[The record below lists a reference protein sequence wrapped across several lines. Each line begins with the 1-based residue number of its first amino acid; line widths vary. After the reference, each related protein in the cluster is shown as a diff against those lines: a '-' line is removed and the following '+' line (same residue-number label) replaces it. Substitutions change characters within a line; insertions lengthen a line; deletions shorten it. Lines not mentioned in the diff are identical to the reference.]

1 MFKLNGRLKAVPSGI
16 LDSLRYTQRMSTP
29 AQHKSIYNP
38 TSTRLAY
45 VQVTE
50 GLAKNKEWEDRG
62 PEKIFKQALLDAT
75 PSISTLW
82 EIYNYFLD
90 HKAEALGRAKIA
102 TDLLSPPAESF
113 IFLVDGKTIRIYL
126 EYELEL
132 SSLEALKIV
141 PGIIQSVKNRHYWQ
155 SNADPGVL
163 KDSLRSL
170 LSQHGFRISP
180 EAVEYLKTENKS
192 TKKLFDKSSLPV
204 PTSTLIKKDSPNT
217 PPAFIRSETPLGTL
231 DLGKAGRPAIKF
243 YKTEPALAEEVKR
256 YSGVRWSGEE
266 MAFIAPASRLK
277 ELAGFARK
285 YNLLIIN
292 EAKKIVDSYS
302 APLNYDGTFNGLRG
316 VPLTDLFV
324 IDENKANRFHA
335 FGVDSVWDLLNLIPY
350 RYIDRSDPLLIKDL
364 QAGVDSGLIA
374 TITDIA
380 IDHHRRMLNLTAS
393 DKTGKLRLTYFNAV
407 WMAKKYKVGDEVV
420 IYGRVDEWRSPNGR
434 STYSMVNPIV
444 EILGESTVPI
454 VPVYRQSDKA
464 KVTTQDIHLAAYE
477 SLERLGEL
485 TDSIPV
491 NVREKYNLIPRV
503 EALKG
508 MHLPQVIADTESGR
522 QRLAFDELFRM
533 QLALLSLKKREEA
546 EMGIV
551 HKPTGKLTE
560 AFVAGL
566 PFDLTGA
573 QTRVAREIREEMTK
587 PTSSR
592 IMIQADVGAGKTA
605 VGLFSM
611 LAAVEGGYQ
620 AALLGPT
627 TLLSTQLFLEA
638 KEKTEGLLVGDNPLR
653 VEFFHNK
660 LKAKERREL
669 LSALAEGHI
678 HLAVGTHSLL
688 SDDVEFQNLGLVI
701 VDEQQKFGTLQ
712 RSLLIETKG
721 PVYNVDGVEK
731 RARPDLLL
739 MSATPIPRSSAMVF
753 FGDLKMAIIDELPPG
768 RIPVKTEFINS
779 EIDLLDK
786 DASPWK
792 EVREE
797 VKKGFQGYVICALVE
812 ENEKLELASVK
823 ETFEGLSNGA
833 LSGLRVAMVYGKQDP
848 QERKTLMDSYKNGE
862 IDVLIGSSVL
872 EVGISVARATI
883 MVILDP
889 TRFGLSTL
897 HQARGRVGRAQFP
910 SRCFLYG
917 KAFSSDALE
926 RMEILV
932 ATNDGFKIAE
942 KDLELRG
949 SGTVFGE
956 SQSGV
961 SDLRVAD
968 LFRDK
973 DLIELA
979 REAATEIIEL
989 DPTLERRPGLKSEIA
1004 HMLGEGAEEWLVKT

>member
-1 MFKLNGRLKAVPSGI
+1 MNSP
-16 LDSLRYTQRMSTP
+16 T
-29 AQHKSIYNP
+29 QHKSISDVS
-38 TSTRLAY
+38 STRLAY
-45 VQVTE
+45 LQVIETLE
-50 GLAKNKEWEDRG
+50 GIDDWGNQSL
-62 PEKIFKQALLDAT
+62 EKTFKQSLLEAT
-75 PSISTLW
+75 PAISTLW
-82 EIYNYFLD
+82 DIYNYLLD
-90 HKAEALGRAKIA
+90 HKTSALSRASIP
-102 TDLLSPPAESF
+102 TNLLQAPAESF

-126 EYELEL
+126 EYEVEPV
-132 SSLEALKIV
+132 SLEALKNV
-141 PGIIQSVKNRHYWQ
+141 PGIVQSVKNRHYWQ
-155 SNADPGVL
+155 SNAAPEVI
-163 KDSLRSL
+163 KDALRVL
-170 LSQHGFRISP
+170 LSEHGFKISP
-180 EAVEYLKTENKS
+180 EAVEYLKTEVK
-192 TKKLFDKSSLPV
+192 TAKKTFDKSSLPV
-204 PTSTLIKKDSPNT
+204 PTSTLVKKNNPNN

-231 DLGKAGRPAIKF
+231 DLGKAGRPVVKF
-243 YKTEPALAEEVKR
+243 YKTEPALAEELKR
-256 YSGVRWSGEE
+256 YSGVRWSAEE

-292 EAKKIVDSYS
+292 EAKQIVDSYS

-324 IDENKANRFHA
+324 VDDSKANRFHA
-335 FGVDSVWDLLNLIPY
+335 FGIDSVWDLLNLIPY
-350 RYIDRSDPLLIKDL
+350 RYLDRSNPLLIKDL
-364 QAGVDSGLIA
+364 EPGVDSGLIA
-374 TITDIA
+374 TITDVA
-380 IDHHRRMLNLTAS
+380 VDFKRRLLNLTAS
-393 DKTGKLRLTYFNAV
+393 DTTGKLRLTYFNAL
-407 WMAKKYKVGDEVV
+407 WMAKKYKIGDEVV
-420 IYGRVDEWRSPNGR
+420 IYGRVDEWRSPSGR
-434 STYSMVNPIV
+434 SVYSMVNPIV

-454 VPVYRQSDKA
+454 VPIYRQSDKA

-485 TDSIPV
+485 TDSIPTS
-491 NVREKYNLIPRV
+491 VREKYNLIPRV

-508 MHLPQVIADTESGR
+508 MHLPQTIADTENGR

-546 EMGIV
+546 ELGII

-560 AFVAGL
+560 AFLASL
-566 PFDLTGA
+566 PFELTGA
-573 QTRVAREIREEMTK
+573 QRRVIQEIREEMVQ

-592 IMIQADVGAGKTA
+592 IMVQADVSAGKTFVA
-605 VGLFSM
+605 IVSM
-611 LAAVEGGYQ
+611 LSAVEGGYQ

-627 TLLSTQLFLEA
+627 TLLATQLFLEI
-638 KEKTEGLLVGDNPLR
+638 KDRTEGLFVNGEPLR

-669 LSALAEGHI
+669 LSALAEGKIHI
-678 HLAVGTHSLL
+678 AVGTHSLL
-688 SDDVEFQNLGLVI
+688 SDDVEFKNLGFVT
-701 VDEQQKFGTLQ
+701 VDEQQKWGTLQ
-712 RSLLIETKG
+712 RSLLTETKG
-721 PVYNVDGVEK
+721 PIYSANGVEK

-739 MSATPIPRSSAMVF
+739 MSATPIPRSAAMVF

-768 RIPVKTEFINS
+768 RIPVKTEFINA
-779 EIDLLDK
+779 EIDLLDQQ
-786 DASPWK
+786 ASPWK

-797 VKKGFQGYVICALVE
+797 VKKGFQAYVICALVE

-823 ETFEGLSNGA
+823 ETFDSLSNGA
-833 LSGLRVAMVYGKQDP
+833 LAGLRVAMVYGKQDAV
-848 QERKTLMDSYKNGE
+848 ERKALMDSFKNGE
-862 IDVLIGSSVL
+862 LDVLIGSSVL
-872 EVGISVARATI
+872 EVGISVGRATV

-926 RMEILV
+926 RMGILV

-949 SGTVFGE
+949 SGTIFGE

-973 DLIELA
+973 ELIELA
-979 REAATEIIEL
+979 REAAVEIIEA
-989 DPTLERRPGLKSEIA
+989 DPMLERRPGLKSEIT
-1004 HMLGEGAEEWLVKT
+1004 HMFGDGAEEWLTKT